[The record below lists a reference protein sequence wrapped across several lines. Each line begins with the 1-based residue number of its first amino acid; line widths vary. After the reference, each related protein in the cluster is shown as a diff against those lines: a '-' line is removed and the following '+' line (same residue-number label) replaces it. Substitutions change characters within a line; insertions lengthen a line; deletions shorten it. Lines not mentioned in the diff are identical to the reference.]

1 MRKESADI
9 YTQGWENTQM
19 GKRFSKMAFNMFTID
34 QLLSEYENKGESVI
48 RMTLGKSDQLLSNKV
63 KDAMKEALDHPKDL
77 LRVDSEGNPELRRVF
92 AEHYSRR
99 FWKKILPQ
107 NVIVGSQGTSSLYR
121 DIFTMLLQSGGKVLL
136 PKPGYILYEAAA
148 SLLQVL
154 REDVSIDYYNID
166 INSGR
171 IDIDSFA
178 KAFDKDNTRIV
189 VVNSPGNPIGNLV
202 SVNEWESMIE
212 IMNTGRRAVLF
223 SDQVYS
229 NMVFENK
236 PYISVLD
243 ETLNKKIRIPYIV
256 TDSMSKGYEMYTF
269 RVGFAIVPDELVLPL
284 TIFQRNFSL
293 TPNTISQIGA
303 IQAIGQNDSVEKLR
317 DMYMNR
323 YHNAIKELDK
333 ISGIFPCPV
342 SGGFYLLV
350 NCHKYIEEHGLCDDL
365 ELAMMI
371 AQHTKPHIGVT
382 PGSDFGAEGCIR
394 ISFSPSDFDKG
405 IKILAEYL
413 QS

>member
-1 MRKESADI
+1 MSKELADI
-9 YTQGWENTQM
+9 YIEGWENTQM
-19 GKRFSKMAFNMFTID
+19 GKRFSKMAFHMFTID
-34 QLLSEYENKGESVI
+34 QLLSEYENKGERVI
-48 RMTLGKSDQLLSNKV
+48 RMTLGKSDQLLSNEV
-63 KDAMKEALDHPKDL
+63 KDAMKEALDYPKEL

-92 AEHYSRR
+92 SEHYSRR
-99 FWKKILPQ
+99 FWKKVLPQ

-121 DIFTMLLQSGGKVLL
+121 DIFTLLLQSGGKVLL

-154 REDVSIDYYNID
+154 RNDISIDYYNID
-166 INSGR
+166 IDSGR
-171 IDIDSFA
+171 IDIDSFVR
-178 KAFDKDNTRIV
+178 AFDKEHTRIV

-202 SVNEWESMIE
+202 SVQEWESIIE
-212 IMNTGRRAVLF
+212 IMNTGRRTVLF

-243 ETLNKKIRIPYIV
+243 EALNKKIKIPYIV

-269 RVGFAIVPDELVLPL
+269 RVGFAIVPDELVFPL

-303 IQAIGQNDSVEKLR
+303 IQALGHNDSVEKLR
-317 DMYMNR
+317 EMYTCR
-323 YHNAIKELDK
+323 YQKAIKELAD
-333 ISGIFPCPV
+333 ISGIVPCPI

-350 NCHKYIEEHGLCDDL
+350 NCRKYIVEHGLGGDL
-365 ELAMMI
+365 ELAMKI
-371 AQHTKPHIGVT
+371 AQHTSPHIGVT

-413 QS
+413 QL